1 MKEFTE
7 KALRAIEL
15 AGQTAKELHQEIDLV
30 RKHLDNISE
39 SVDCL
44 LGETEPEP
52 APTMTPED
60 CRELNE
66 YLETEQPY
74 YRWKLLTQFF
84 ERYQSEQEIQRLLL
98 SIFDIDHALHVVTT
112 EDDAQAK
119 EEYPEA
125 YTQWTKLTKR
135 HQSAADTARFIH
147 TYCNDM
153 YHTAFRAAF
162 NQMRGCLEDKMVF
175 LWAYFQR
182 DPFFVEEPE
191 IQIKDEPETLHRCS
205 ASMEWI
211 FDDEHSDREFP
222 DLMDEAEESC
232 DDADPTDGEEAD
244 DNHEATIAFLDA
256 LIDRLKKSI
265 EEDERKANGE
275 V

>member
-1 MKEFTE
+1 MSSPD
-7 KALRAIEL
+7 A
-15 AGQTAKELHQEIDLV
+15 TAKELHKEIDLV
-30 RKHLDNISE
+30 RKHLDNISD
-39 SVDCL
+39 SVNCL

-52 APTMTPED
+52 ALTMTPDD

-74 YRWKLLTQFF
+74 YRWKLLTLFF
-84 ERYQSEQEIQRLLL
+84 ERYESEPEVQRLLL
-98 SIFDIDHALHVVTT
+98 SIFDIDHALHVVGT
-112 EDDAQAK
+112 ENDAQAK
-119 EEYPEA
+119 ENYPEDYA
-125 YTQWTKLTKR
+125 KWTRLTEH

-147 TYCNDM
+147 TYCHDM
-153 YHTAFRAAF
+153 YHTTFRAVF

-182 DPFFVEEPE
+182 DPFLVEEPE
-191 IQIKDEPETLHRCS
+191 IKLDDEPETLHRCS

-211 FDDEHSDREFP
+211 FNDEHSDREFP
-222 DLMDEAEESC
+222 DLTDDDEASH
-232 DDADPTDGEEAD
+232 DDADSTDIEEAD
-244 DNHEATIAFLDA
+244 DDHKATIAFLDA
-256 LIDRLKKSI
+256 LIDHLKKSI